1 MSRLSRKLT
10 QRYFCLASFSWIA
23 RKTGL
28 LCGKLYFFV
37 VFMSFSRH
45 LLLVTMSYIVARK
58 TETYCH
64 SYYESSLFISCQAK
78 IAPLTLRCV
87 GRQKCDFFH
96 AEVIWHNVIG
106 ARRPGGRFAPMGIN
120 SKGCALP
127 QPRFN
132 KVILIHWRYRQ
143 LSRHCEGEGGRTS
156 HWEATQP
163 RIFIGDYYLY
173 QTKL

>member
-1 MSRLSRKLT
+1 MSRVSIKLT

-23 RKTGL
+23 RKTEL
-28 LCGKLYFFV
+28 LCGNLYFFV

-96 AEVIWHNVIG
+96 EEVIWHNVIG

-132 KVILIHWRYRQ
+132 KVILIH
-143 LSRHCEGEGGRTS
+143 
-156 HWEATQP
+156 
-163 RIFIGDYYLY
+163 
-173 QTKL
+173 